1 MNLIKTTNIKETV
14 AEITTAVQNGEVNAL
29 EAYINLKKIE
39 EIIKQVKKNVDDLV
53 IEEAAKYNTKTFTTF
68 DAEVTLKN
76 SASRY
81 DYSNIPEIVNK
92 ELELKALKDKHKA
105 ALKSNVIDLDTGE
118 LVEAPIVKG
127 GKEVV
132 SIKLNK

>member
-29 EAYINLKKIE
+29 EAFINLKKIE

-105 ALKSNVIDLDTGE
+105 A
-118 LVEAPIVKG
+118 
-127 GKEVV
+127 
-132 SIKLNK
+132 

>member
-29 EAYINLKKIE
+29 EAFINLKKIE

-76 SASRY
+76 SATRY

>member
-29 EAYINLKKIE
+29 EAFINLKKIE

-68 DAEVTLKN
+68 DAEVTLKS

-92 ELELKALKDKHKA
+92 ELKALKDKHKA

>member
-68 DAEVTLKN
+68 DAEVTLKS

>member
-29 EAYINLKKIE
+29 EAFISLKKIE

-76 SASRY
+76 SATRY

-105 ALKSNVIDLDTGE
+105 ALKSNVIDFDTGE